1 VPSLVTADPDQEPN
15 FILHW
20 LNNKEMHFT
29 LQAENL
35 LHVNISMDVLR
46 FETDLLFFSQ
56 ELTKKAV
63 EKEDNYEQHDNP
75 SYVDDENGTPAKNS
89 KTKLVK
95 GVSQDESNSEEISQ
109 GHHHA
114 STHSGGIASHTMR

>member
-35 LHVNISMDVLR
+35 LHVNISMDVVR
-46 FETDLLFFSQ
+46 FETDVLFFSQ

-95 GVSQDESNSEEISQ
+95 GVSQDESNSEDISQ